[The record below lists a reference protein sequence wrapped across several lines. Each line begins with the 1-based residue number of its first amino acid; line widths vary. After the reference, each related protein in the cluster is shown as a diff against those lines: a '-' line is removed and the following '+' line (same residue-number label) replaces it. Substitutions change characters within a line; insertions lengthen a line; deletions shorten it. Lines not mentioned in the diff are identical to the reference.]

1 MACSSAMRAKVKDI
15 HPASSSASAM
25 TNTGIADFHLRAFS
39 SISAFSMF
47 TRVVTNCRI
56 SSLVS
61 DRMVARD
68 FSVCTFRP
76 PDSQADPY
84 QKAHDPCGHGRLHR
98 VFAHRLVDPKAGAE
112 IT

>member
-1 MACSSAMRAKVKDI
+1 MACSSAMRAKVRDI

-25 TNTGIADFHLRAFS
+25 TNTGIADFHLRALS
-39 SISAFSMF
+39 SISAFRMF

-61 DRMVARD
+61 DRMVASD
-68 FSVCTFRP
+68 LSVCTFCP
-76 PDSQADPY
+76 PDSQGDPH
-84 QKAHDPCGHGRLHR
+84 QKSHDPHRRGRLHR
-98 VFAHRLVDPKAGAE
+98 VFADSLVGPVAGAE